1 MNFHEGKIK
10 MGTVVI
16 FLLGVFIGLILNLVV
31 QTFLPP
37 PQKKSPYSN
46 PNLFFPIKAIIFYF
60 LMKLRKYQTKRSRK
74 SAGYGVSSYEDKASM
89 DRPQRLDD
97 NMKAIDAVFFSGSC
111 KSGWGVVL
119 AMERRPN
126 GLSSVVVYLKTP
138 EHSVLVPF
146 KHPDCIYFR
155 SEEDE
160 GVFQAGGLTIN
171 VCEPLKK
178 WHLKYEGE
186 LRNVQDCID
195 TSAFDD
201 VSIDLEFTSSLPIFN
216 YDSDL
221 DPWSM
226 AKAFAREPWTSSFF
240 RNLRSSRS
248 KNTLFFIPNCYQHK
262 NIRIIFI
269 THLRQNF
276 CSIIIKRTLNKWE
289 S

>member
-1 MNFHEGKIK
+1 MFKKKTFEPFLGTSTFYKLIHYKLVTLLSGKIK
-10 MGTVVI
+10 MGTVVL
-16 FLLGVFIGLILNLVV
+16 FLFEVFIGLILNSVV
-31 QTFLPP
+31 QLFLPP
-37 PQKKSPYSN
+37 IQKKSPYSN

-60 LMKLRKYQTKRSRK
+60 LIKLR
-74 SAGYGVSSYEDKASM
+74 
-89 DRPQRLDD
+89 
-97 NMKAIDAVFFSGSC
+97 KAIDAVFFSGSC
-111 KSGWGVVL
+111 KSGWGGVL

-186 LRNVQDCID
+186 LRNVQDCNG

-226 AKAFAREPWTSSFF
+226 AKAFA
-240 RNLRSSRS
+240 
-248 KNTLFFIPNCYQHK
+248 
-262 NIRIIFI
+262 
-269 THLRQNF
+269 
-276 CSIIIKRTLNKWE
+276 KRALD
-289 S
+289 